1 MMRLATVA
9 ICLVC
14 VCSLLCLAGL
24 FGGCQIGPAVSPEE
38 AIAHYVAAQRLKD
51 DAALAELNKAI
62 QADPSCSVAHTA
74 IGDIHRKRGNYEL
87 ARRAYETACAA
98 NPYFFRPHYN
108 LGVVYQF
115 LAEAAKS
122 PQLYEDFLRKACDI
136 YLRAITIEANDY
148 DANLNLSACYFQL
161 GKYNQAEQYCQAAIN
176 LDPKRPEAFTNL
188 GIIYDS
194 ENRLYEAIKAY
205 KQSLELDTH
214 QPKLWLNLG
223 STLMRQGTKDRLE
236 IALTSFQNAA
246 KEDPTSSAPWE
257 QLGSCHFRLG
267 NVDKA
272 TEAYQKAIALNA
284 RSADAFRG
292 MGIIYMTQYL
302 ADPAKTAL
310 RDKGLTQ
317 WNTSLE
323 INPNQDDL
331 KKLVEKYTPK
341 TAATT
346 KPL

>member
-9 ICLVC
+9 ICLGLI
-14 VCSLLCLAGL
+14 CSLLCLAGL

-62 QADPSCSVAHTA
+62 QADPSLSVAHTA

-98 NPYFFRPHYN
+98 DPYFFRPHYN
-108 LGVVYQF
+108 LGVVYQI
-115 LAEAAKS
+115 LAEASKS
-122 PQLYEDFLRKACDI
+122 PQTYEDFLRKACDI
-136 YLRAITIEANDY
+136 YLRAITIQANDY

-161 GKYNQAEQYCQAAIN
+161 GKYNQAEQYCQAAMKM
-176 LDPKRPEAFTNL
+176 DPTRPEAFTNM

-194 ENRLYEAIKAY
+194 QNRLYEAIKAY

-223 STLMRQGTKDRLE
+223 STLMRQGTRDRLE
-236 IALTSFQNAA
+236 IALTAFQNAA

-257 QLGSCHFRLG
+257 QLGTCQYRLG

-272 TEAYQKAIALNA
+272 AEAYQKAIAINA
-284 RSADAFRG
+284 HSADAYRG
-292 MGIIYMTQYL
+292 LGVIYMAQYL
-302 ADPAKTAL
+302 ADSSKTAL
-310 RDKGLTQ
+310 RDKGLAA

-341 TAATT
+341 PATQ
-346 KPL
+346 PL

>member
-1 MMRLATVA
+1 MRLATFA
-9 ICLVC
+9 ICSGF
-14 VCSLLCLAGL
+14 VCSLFCLAGL
-24 FGGCQIGPAVSPEE
+24 FVGCQIGPAVSPEE

-51 DAALAELNKAI
+51 DAALAELAKAI

-74 IGDIHRKRGNYEL
+74 IGDIQRKRGNYEL
-87 ARRAYETACAA
+87 ARRAYEAACAA

-108 LGVVYQF
+108 LGVTYQT
-115 LAEAAKS
+115 LAEAAKV
-122 PQLYEDFLRKACDI
+122 PEIYEDFLRKACDI
-136 YLRAITIEANDY
+136 YLRAIIIQAGDY

-161 GKYNQAEQYCQAAIN
+161 GKYNQAEQYCQAAAN

-194 ENRLYEAIKAY
+194 QNRLYDAIKAY

-223 STLMRQGTKDRLE
+223 STLMRQDRLDQ
-236 IALTSFQNAA
+236 ALTSFQNAA
-246 KEDPTSSAPWE
+246 KEDPAGSAPWE
-257 QLGSCHFRLG
+257 QMGSCHYRMG
-267 NVDKA
+267 KVDKA
-272 TEAYQKAIALNA
+272 EEAYQKAIAINS
-284 RSADAFRG
+284 RSADAHRG
-292 MGIIYMTQYL
+292 LGIIYMTQFL
-302 ADPAKTAL
+302 ADQTKTAL
-310 RDKGLTQ
+310 RDKGLAA

-341 TAATT
+341 ATT